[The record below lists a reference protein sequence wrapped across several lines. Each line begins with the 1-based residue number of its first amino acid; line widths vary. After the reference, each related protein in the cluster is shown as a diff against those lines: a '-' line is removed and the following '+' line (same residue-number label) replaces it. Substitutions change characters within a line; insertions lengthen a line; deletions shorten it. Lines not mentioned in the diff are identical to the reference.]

1 MDCLPP
7 TPRSLRSDERG
18 RCIIEEEEEES
29 RCLLD
34 ALRAR
39 VKIVSRLEF
48 GARTIKTSLADRL
61 SISSRIRFLL
71 SDGDGPL
78 IAAFC

>member
-7 TPRSLRSDERG
+7 TPRSLRSEERG
-18 RCIIEEEEEES
+18 RCIIEEEES